1 MFRTSTRREVPLP
14 MLSSSCM
21 REGMTSRL
29 VLSIRGVLSVKQTM
43 ACEPYRREE
52 WGLSRSGEKEE
63 EDEGS

>member
-1 MFRTSTRREVPLP
+1 